1 MHDGNARRTG
11 VILGVAAAGLLL
23 GHWLTYLLD
32 VPSHA
37 RDQALQATGHGY
49 LATAGRL
56 AAVTAAVSLAIVFLG
71 RLTRREPGAPFI
83 AVAGRLAAVQISAF
97 VAMEVLERL
106 GAGAPMHDLTTILP
120 VGVAAQAGRGPRR
133 GMVAAPG
140 HARGRRRRFAREVA
154 ARPSFLVPSGS
165 SRPPCQPRPGRC
177 GSSGAPPGLRP
188 CRRDL
193 KHVLAGPSDR

>member
-37 RDQALQATGHGY
+37 RDQVLQATGHGY
-49 LATAGRL
+49 LTTAGRL
-56 AAVTAAVSLAIVFLG
+56 AAVTAAASLAIVFLG

-83 AVAGRLAAVQISAF
+83 AIAGRLAAVQISAF
-97 VAMEVLERL
+97 VAMEILERL

-120 VGVAAQAGRGPRR
+120 VGVSAQAV
-133 GMVAAPG
+133 VALAG
-140 HARGRRRRFAREVA
+140 AWLLRSVLHAAEVA
-154 ARPSFLVPSGS
+154 DSLAMSLPPSVPRAERILTPVVFASPRGLSLQRHS
-165 SRPPCQPRPGRC
+165 SR
-177 GSSGAPPGLRP
+177 APPL
-188 CRRDL
+188 
-193 KHVLAGPSDR
+193 PS

>member
-37 RDQALQATGHGY
+37 RDQVLQATGHGY

-71 RLTRREPGAPFI
+71 RLTRRAPGAPFI

-106 GAGAPMHDLTTILP
+106 GAGAPMHDLATILP
-120 VGVAAQAGRGPRR
+120 VGVAAQAV
-133 GMVAAPG
+133 VALAG
-140 HARGRRRRFAREVA
+140 AWLLRLVLARGRRRRFAREVA
-154 ARPSFLVPSGS
+154 AHRPSSCRADPRARRVQPRARALWLQRRS
-165 SRPPCQPRPGRC
+165 SR
-177 GSSGAPPGLRP
+177 APPL
-188 CRRDL
+188 
-193 KHVLAGPSDR
+193 PS

>member
-37 RDQALQATGHGY
+37 RDQVLQATGHGY
-49 LATAGRL
+49 LTTAGRL

-71 RLTRREPGAPFI
+71 RLTRREPGARFI

-120 VGVAAQAGRGPRR
+120 VGVAAQAVVALAGAWLLRLVLHAADAAGSLTRSLPPILPRAER
-133 GMVAAPG
+133 ILAP
-140 HARGRRRRFAREVA
+140 AVLAPPRELWLQRR
-154 ARPSFLVPSGS
+154 S
-165 SRPPCQPRPGRC
+165 SR
-177 GSSGAPPGLRP
+177 APPL
-188 CRRDL
+188 
-193 KHVLAGPSDR
+193 PS

>member
-37 RDQALQATGHGY
+37 RDQVLQATGHGY
-49 LATAGRL
+49 LTTAGRM
-56 AAVTAAVSLAIVFLG
+56 AAVTAAASLAIVFLG

-83 AVAGRLAAVQISAF
+83 AIAGRLAAVQISAF

-106 GAGAPMHDLTTILP
+106 SAGATMHDLTTILP
-120 VGVAAQAGRGPRR
+120 VGVAAQAVVALAGAWLLQLVLRAADVAGSLARSLPAILPRAER
-133 GMVAAPG
+133 ILAAV
-140 HARGRRRRFAREVA
+140 F
-154 ARPSFLVPSGS
+154 
-165 SRPPCQPRPGRC
+165 
-177 GSSGAPPGLRP
+177 APPRELWLQ
-188 CRRDL
+188 RRASRAPPL
-193 KHVLAGPSDR
+193 PSMS

>member
-37 RDQALQATGHGY
+37 RDQVLQATGHGY
-49 LATAGRL
+49 LTTAGRM

-83 AVAGRLAAVQISAF
+83 AIAGRLAAVQISAF

-120 VGVAAQAGRGPRR
+120 VGVAAQARRGPRR
-133 GMVAAPG
+133 SMAAAPG
-140 HARGRRRRFAREVA
+140 VARGRRRRFAREVA
-154 ARPSFLVPSGS
+154 ARHPSSCRADPRARRV
-165 SRPPCQPRPGRC
+165 RPAPRAVAPAPLLPGT
-177 GSSGAPPGLRP
+177 APA
-188 CRRDL
+188 
-193 KHVLAGPSDR
+193 VVS